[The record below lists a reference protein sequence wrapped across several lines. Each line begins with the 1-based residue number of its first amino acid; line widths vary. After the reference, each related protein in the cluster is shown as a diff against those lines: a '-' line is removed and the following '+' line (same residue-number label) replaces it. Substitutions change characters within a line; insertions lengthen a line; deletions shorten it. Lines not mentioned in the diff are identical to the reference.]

1 MILNLQNQP
10 RLEFIREVGRQQKGM
25 AAEVSE
31 QWRTHLVISPISSL
45 N

>member
-10 RLEFIREVGRQQKGM
+10 RLDFRKVGRQQKGK
-25 AAEVSE
+25 AAEGSE